1 MMMCA
6 ELDEVSKRG
15 RVKRGSQASSRG
27 HLVIAPPR
35 VLDNISLSLPE
46 GPIHAYDRLCQKGR
60 GTSLHNHEG
69 P

>member
-1 MMMCA
+1 MMMWV
-6 ELDEVSKRG
+6 EMDEKPKRV
-15 RVKRGSQASSRG
+15 RVRRGSQASSRG

-46 GPIHAYDRLCQKGR
+46 GPIHAYDRHCQKGR